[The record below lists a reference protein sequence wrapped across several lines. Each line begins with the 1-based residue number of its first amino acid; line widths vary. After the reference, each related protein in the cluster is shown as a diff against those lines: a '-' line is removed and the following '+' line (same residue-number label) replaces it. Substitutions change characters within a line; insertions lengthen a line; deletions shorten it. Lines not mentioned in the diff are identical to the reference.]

1 MLRGLYSAA
10 SAMLATARAQEVIT
24 NNIANVNTPGFKKN
38 IPVYQSFSNILQ
50 REIDGDTGQSRLQET
65 FIDLAQGEFTFTDN
79 IFDFA
84 LEGEGFF
91 VLSTPQGIAYTRNG
105 SFFLDKEN
113 RLVTS
118 ENFALMGQSGPLI
131 IPAQEIVKLRFS
143 PNGELRIG
151 EKVFDQIR
159 IDIFSEVSLLSKMG
173 KNTFQLSPEAQTT
186 RATAVSIKQKYLETS
201 NVDIISEMVSLI
213 DNLRVYEAS
222 QKMIQLQD
230 NTLDKL
236 VNEIGMIR

>member
-24 NNIANVNTPGFKKN
+24 NNIANVNTPGFKRN

-50 REIDGDTGQSRLQET
+50 REIDGDTRQSRLQET
-65 FIDLAQGEFTFTDN
+65 FIDLAQGAFTFTDN

-118 ENFALMGQSGPLI
+118 ENFALMGESGPLI
-131 IPAQEIVKLRFS
+131 IPAQEITKLRFNQ
-143 PNGELRIG
+143 NGEMRIG
-151 EKVFDQIR
+151 EKVLDQIR
-159 IDIFSEVSLLSKMG
+159 IDIVPEVSFLARIG
-173 KNTFQLSPEAQTT
+173 KNAFQLSPQGQAT
-186 RATAVSIKQKYLETS
+186 RATTVRIKQKYLETS
-201 NVDIISEMVSLI
+201 NVDIISQMVNLI

-230 NTLDKL
+230 NTLGKL
-236 VNEIGMIR
+236 VNEIGI

>member
-1 MLRGLYSAA
+1 MIRGLYSAA

-24 NNIANVNTPGFKKN
+24 NNIANVNTPGFKRN

-105 SFFLDKEN
+105 SFSLDKEN

-118 ENFALMGQSGPLI
+118 ENFVLMGERGPLI
-131 IPAQEIVKLRFS
+131 IPVKEIAELRFNQ
-143 PNGELRIG
+143 NGEIQIG
-151 EKVFDQIR
+151 EKVLDQIR
-159 IDIFSEVSLLSKMG
+159 IDILPEVSFLAKIG
-173 KNTFQLSPEAQTT
+173 KNTFQLSPQVQTT
-186 RATAVSIKQKYLETS
+186 RATAVRIKQKYLETS
-201 NVDIISEMVSLI
+201 NVDIISEMINLI

-236 VNEIGMIR
+236 VNEIGIIR

>member
-24 NNIANVNTPGFKKN
+24 NNIANVNTPGFKRN
-38 IPVYQSFSNILQ
+38 IPVFQSFSNIIQ
-50 REIDGDTGQSRLQET
+50 REIDRSTGQSRLQET
-65 FIDLAQGEFTFTDN
+65 PVDFAQGQLIFTDN
-79 IFDFA
+79 VFDFA

-105 SFFLDKEN
+105 NFYLDKEN

-118 ENFALMGQSGPLI
+118 ENFALMGEDGPLI
-131 IPAQEIVKLRFS
+131 IPVKEITEFRFS
-143 PNGELRIG
+143 QNGEMQAG
-151 EKVFDQIR
+151 EKVLDKIR
-159 IDIFSEVSLLSKMG
+159 IDILPDLSLFHKVG
-173 KNTFQLSPEAQTT
+173 RNTFQLSQEVQTT
-186 RATAVSIKQKYLETS
+186 RATTVRIKQKYLETS
-201 NVDIISEMVSLI
+201 NVDIVSEMVNLI

-236 VNEIGMIR
+236 VNEIQ